1 MARLIQRNFYNTKN
15 DIKEPHMRKLIAGI
29 TLTLCGLAH
38 SADRPDLSVPWGA
51 AKLAVTFT
59 DSDTWN
65 GKRIPV
71 TLQCAKR
78 GGVGLK
84 VSGAPAGT
92 QKLVVFFSDPRAFN
106 NHGLFSY
113 EGTAT
118 EGVYTVPAIKERST
132 KLPAGMELFQ
142 GGSTWGAGYNAP
154 CPLQS
159 MQHSFTVTVYA
170 LNETGAVIAK
180 GETDMGYAE

>member
-1 MARLIQRNFYNTKN
+1 
-15 DIKEPHMRKLIAGI
+15 MRSLIAGM
-29 TLTLCGLAH
+29 TLALCGLAH
-38 SADRPDLSVPWGA
+38 AADRPDLSVPWGA
-51 AKLAVTFT
+51 AKLAVSFA

-71 TLQCAKR
+71 ALQCVKR
-78 GGVGLK
+78 GGINPVRSPELK

-92 QKLVVFFSDPRAFN
+92 QKLVVFFNDPHAIN

-113 EGTAT
+113 ESTAAD
-118 EGVYTVPAIKERST
+118 GVYTVPAIRSGNA

-154 CPLQS
+154 CPQQP
-159 MQHSFTVTVYA
+159 MQHNFKVTVYA
-170 LNETGAVIAK
+170 LSDAGVVLAK
-180 GETDMGYAE
+180 GEADMGYAE